1 MFSQAVSSVVNR
13 ANAENN
19 HKNIPAGASF
29 YEWHFFLP
37 RLSPFFVNEK
47 QLETY

>member
-29 YEWHFFLP
+29 YEWHFSSSSTF
-37 RLSPFFVNEK
+37 PFF
-47 QLETY
+47 L